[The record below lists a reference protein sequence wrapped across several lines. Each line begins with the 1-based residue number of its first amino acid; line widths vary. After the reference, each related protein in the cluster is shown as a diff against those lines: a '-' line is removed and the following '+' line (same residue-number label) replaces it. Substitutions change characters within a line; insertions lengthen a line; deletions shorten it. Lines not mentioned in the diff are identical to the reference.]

1 MPCHYGI
8 RIIMKYK
15 LLFVLLFISC
25 SVFAQNDFVG
35 EASNDTLV
43 VKQDMAKNAEYFS
56 QGLEAKY
63 NENFPVAIYNFEQAL
78 KFYNDDDASMY
89 ELSALYLASG
99 RTAEAMSMI
108 QQAAELQP
116 DNKWYQIRLAQLYM
130 QNGDYQSFMNI
141 YDKLL
146 QAEPDN
152 LDYLEA
158 YIDALLR
165 IGEFDKVIEKLDI
178 VEQQIGK
185 NEMIYLQKI
194 QIYDEQGK
202 KDKAVKELENLVEFM
217 PDNTRY
223 RAMLA
228 EAYRKLKRDKDAY
241 QQYLKIKELD
251 PEDKYINI
259 SLMDYYQSMGEVDK
273 AFEEF
278 IAAIKNKNLDF
289 ETKSQIYDF
298 WFQNKSDKDAADDA
312 EVAGQAFIETH
323 PDKSLGYYIMGT
335 VCYNANNFTEAKE
348 YYQKALELDSKNFV
362 TLYQLS
368 LCEIELHDYQSVIE
382 ITDKAVSLYPEQPL
396 FYLFQGIGYF
406 NLKDYESCVKV
417 LEKGRKLSANKELT
431 ANFDTYIG
439 DTYNQLNNKQKAYEA
454 YDRVL
459 KSDPNNIYVLN
470 NYAYYLS
477 LDNQDLER
485 ALQMSAKTIK
495 AEPKNPT
502 YLDTY
507 AWVLYKLERYQ
518 EAKKYMDKVFKYDKN
533 PNGVNYEHLGDILYK
548 LGDTKNAVKNWK
560 KAKKLGD
567 VSEFIDQKIKDEKLY
582 E

>member
-1 MPCHYGI
+1 M
-8 RIIMKYK
+8 RYK
-15 LLFVLLFISC
+15 LLILLLALTGTI
-25 SVFAQNDFVG
+25 FAQS
-35 EASNDTLV
+35 EAPLQEAPSDSI

-78 KFYNDDDASMY
+78 KFFHDDDASMY

-99 RTAEAMSMI
+99 RETEALSMI
-108 QQAAELQP
+108 QHAVNLQP
-116 DNKWYQIRLAQLYM
+116 DNKWYQVRLAQLYA
-130 QNGDYQSFMNI
+130 QNGDYQSFITI

-146 QAEPDN
+146 QDDPDN

-158 YIDALLR
+158 YIDALLHV
-165 IGEFDKVIEKLDI
+165 GEFDKVIEKLDI

-185 NEMIYLQKI
+185 NEMIFLQKI
-194 QIYDEQGK
+194 QIYDEQGQ
-202 KDKAVKELENLVEFM
+202 KDKAIKELENLIEFM

-241 QQYLKIKELD
+241 QQYLKIKELAPD
-251 PEDKYINI
+251 DKYINV
-259 SLMDYYQSMGEVDK
+259 SLMDYYMSVGDIDN
-273 AFEEF
+273 AFHEF
-278 IAAIKNKNLDF
+278 LLAIKNTNLDY
-289 ETKSQIYDF
+289 ETKVQLHEF
-298 WFQNKSDKDAADDA
+298 WAEQNEKSNDGLKISRAVDI
-312 EVAGQAFIETH
+312 GQAFIETY
-323 PDKSLGYYIMGT
+323 PDKNIGYYIMGVAYINMDDYKQAQT
-335 VCYNANNFTEAKE
+335 YFQQAIEKDN
-348 YYQKALELDSKNFV
+348 SNFV

-368 LCEIELHDYQSVIE
+368 LCEIELHNYQSVIE
-382 ITDKAVSLYPEQPL
+382 ITNKAISLYPEQPL

-406 NLKDYESCVKV
+406 NVKDYESCVKV

-439 DTYNQLNNKQKAYEA
+439 DTYNQLNNKQKSYEA

-470 NYAYYLS
+470 NYAYFLS
-477 LDNQDLER
+477 LDNKDLDK
-485 ALQMSAKTIK
+485 ALEMSAKTIK
-495 AEPKNPT
+495 AEPKNAT

-507 AWVLYKLERYQ
+507 AWVLYKLGRYH
-518 EAKKYMDKVFKYDKN
+518 EAKKFMDKVFKFDKH
-533 PNGVNYEHLGDILYK
+533 PNGVNYEHLGDILYN

-560 KAKKLGD
+560 KAKKLGE

>member
-1 MPCHYGI
+1 
-8 RIIMKYK
+8 MKYK
-15 LLFVLLFISC
+15 FLIFGIILAIS
-25 SVFAQNDFVG
+25 SNVFAQSDVVG
-35 EASNDTLV
+35 EAPNDTVV

-56 QGLEAKY
+56 KGLEAKY
-63 NENFPVAIYNFEQAL
+63 NENYPVAIYNFEQAL
-78 KFYNDDDASMY
+78 RFFNDDDASMY
-89 ELSALYLASG
+89 ELSALYLANG
-99 RTAEAMSMI
+99 RTSEALSMI
-108 QQAAELQP
+108 QQAVELQP

-146 QAEPDN
+146 QNEPEN

-165 IGEFDKVIEKLDI
+165 IGEYDKVIEKLDI
-178 VEQQIGK
+178 VEQQLGK
-185 NEMIYLQKI
+185 NEMIFLQKI
-194 QIYDEQGK
+194 QIYDEQGN
-202 KDKAVKELENLVEFM
+202 KDKALAEMEQLVKFM

-228 EAYRKLKRDKDAY
+228 EAYRKVKRDKDAY

-273 AFEEF
+273 AFDEF
-278 IAAIKNKNLDF
+278 VAAIKNKNLDF

-298 WFQNKSDKDAADDA
+298 WFQNKSDKDASDDA
-312 EVAGQAFIETH
+312 EVAGKAFIETH

-335 VCYNANNFTEAKE
+335 VFYNTNDFSNAKD
-348 YYQKALELDSKNFV
+348 YYQKALELDNKNFI
-362 TLYQLS
+362 TLYQLA

-382 ITDKAVSLYPEQPL
+382 VTNKAIELYPEQPL

-406 NLKDYESCVKV
+406 NIKDYESTVKV

-439 DTYNQLNNKQKAYEA
+439 DTYNQLNNKQKSFEA

-485 ALQMSAKTIK
+485 ALQMSGKTIK
-495 AEPKNPT
+495 AEPKNAT

-507 AWVLYKLERYQ
+507 AWVLYKLGRYQ

-560 KAKKLGD
+560 KAKKMGD

>member
-1 MPCHYGI
+1 MRFRFLIVC
-8 RIIMKYK
+8 
-15 LLFVLLFISC
+15 LFMLFANS
-25 SVFAQNDFVG
+25 SFAQS
-35 EASNDTLV
+35 EAVNEATNDTI

-56 QGLEAKY
+56 KGLEAKY
-63 NENFPVAIYNFEQAL
+63 NENYPVAIYNFEQAL
-78 KFYNDDDASMY
+78 KFFNDDDASMY
-89 ELSALYLASG
+89 ELSALYQMSG
-99 RTAEAMSMI
+99 RNTDAFSMI

-116 DNKWYQIRLAQLYM
+116 DNKWYQIRLAQNHL
-130 QNGDYQSFMNI
+130 QNGDYQSFMKI

-146 QAEPDN
+146 QDEPDN

-165 IGEFDKVIEKLDI
+165 VGEYDKVIEKLDI
-178 VEQQIGK
+178 VEQQLGK
-185 NEMIYLQKI
+185 NEMIFLQKM
-194 QIYDEQGK
+194 QIYNEQGK
-202 KDKAVKELENLVEFM
+202 KDDAIKELEKLVEFM

-228 EAYRKLKRDKDAY
+228 EAYRKAKRDKDAY

-251 PEDKYINI
+251 PENKYINI
-259 SLMDYYQSMGEVDK
+259 SLMDYYQNMGEVDK

-289 ETKSQIYDF
+289 ETKSQIYEF
-298 WFQNKSDKDAADDA
+298 WFQNKSEKDALDDA
-312 EVAGQAFIETH
+312 EEAGKAFIETH

-335 VCYNANNFTEAKE
+335 VYYNSKDLPKAKE
-348 YYQKALELDSKNFV
+348 YYQKALELDNKNFI
-362 TLYQLS
+362 TLYQLA
-368 LCEIELHDYQSVIE
+368 LCELELKDFQEVVDVTE
-382 ITDKAVSLYPEQPL
+382 KAISLYPEQPL
-396 FYLFQGIGYF
+396 FYLFKGMAYF
-406 NLKDYESCVKV
+406 NLKDYESTVAI

-439 DTYNQLNNKQKAYEA
+439 DTYNQLDNKQKSYEA

-459 KSDPNNIYVLN
+459 KSEPNNIYVLN

-495 AEPKNPT
+495 EEPKNAV

-507 AWVLYKLERYQ
+507 AWILYKLERYQ

-533 PNGVNYEHLGDILYK
+533 PQGVNYEHLGDILYK
-548 LGDTKNAVKNWK
+548 LGDVKNAVKNWK
-560 KAKKLGD
+560 KAKKAGGE
-567 VSEFIDQKIKDEKLY
+567 VSEFLEKKIKDEKLY